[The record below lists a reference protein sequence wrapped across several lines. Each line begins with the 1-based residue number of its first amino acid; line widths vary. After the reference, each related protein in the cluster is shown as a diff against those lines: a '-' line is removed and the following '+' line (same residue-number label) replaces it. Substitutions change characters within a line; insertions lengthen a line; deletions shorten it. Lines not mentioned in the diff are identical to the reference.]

1 MTMLLKIHVEG
12 DTEKRFVDRVLRS
25 YLTSLGFIVK
35 VQTNQTDATHF
46 GGLSTYAQ
54 FRKNTI
60 RLRGHESCLIT
71 TMIDLY
77 QLPSD
82 FPGKDDAGS
91 RKNPEEKVLFLEQ
104 KLKEDLHEL
113 SPNFIPYIQLHE
125 FEALLF
131 SSVDKIN
138 NTLQNATPSTLRKL
152 EAVLYTF
159 GEPEKIDTHKGPSV
173 HLKEIYENQYQKIYH
188 GIPIAEK
195 IGLEAIRQSCP
206 HFDNWLKNLEEYARS
221 HS

>member
-1 MTMLLKIHVEG
+1 MLLKIHVEG

-35 VQTNQTDATHF
+35 VQTNQTDATHS

-54 FRKNTI
+54 FRKNTL
-60 RLRGHESCLIT
+60 RLRDRESCLIT

-82 FPGKDDAGS
+82 FPGKGEAES
-91 RKNPEEKVLFLEQ
+91 RKNAEEKVLFLEQ

-113 SPNFIPYIQLHE
+113 SPDFIPYIQLHE

-131 SSVDKIN
+131 SSVDTIN
-138 NTLQNATPSTLRKL
+138 RNLQNATPSTLRKL
-152 EAVLYTF
+152 KKVLDKF
-159 GEPEKIDTHKGPSV
+159 GEPEKIDTNKGPSV

-188 GIPIAEK
+188 GIPITEQ
-195 IGLEAIRQSCP
+195 IGLEAIREACP
-206 HFDNWLKNLEEYARS
+206 HFDNWLKKLEEYACS
-221 HS
+221 HR

>member
-1 MTMLLKIHVEG
+1 MLLKIHVEG
-12 DTEKRFVDRVLRS
+12 DTEKRFVDRVLKP
-25 YLTSLGFIVK
+25 YLISLGFTVK

-60 RLRGHESCLIT
+60 RLRGHEPCLIT

-82 FPGKDDAGS
+82 FPGKDEAES
-91 RKNPEEKVLFLEQ
+91 RKNSEEIVLFLEQ
-104 KLKEDLHEL
+104 KLEKDLHEL

-131 SSVDKIN
+131 SSIDTIN
-138 NTLQNATPSTLRKL
+138 NTLQNATPSTLSKL
-152 EAVLYTF
+152 KTVLHTF
-159 GEPEKIDTHKGPSV
+159 GEPENIDTHKGPSV

-188 GIPIAEK
+188 GIPIAEQ
-195 IGLEAIRQSCP
+195 IGLEAIRDACP
-206 HFDNWLKNLEEYARS
+206 HFDNWLKKLEAYACS
-221 HS
+221 HC

>member
-1 MTMLLKIHVEG
+1 MLLKIHVEG
-12 DTEKRFVDRVLRS
+12 DTEKRFVDRVLIS

-60 RLRGHESCLIT
+60 RLRGHAPCLIT

-82 FPGKDDAGS
+82 FPGKDEAES
-91 RKNPEEKVLFLEQ
+91 RKNAEEKVLFLEQ
-104 KLKEDLHEL
+104 KLKEDLDEL
-113 SPNFIPYIQLHE
+113 SPDFIPYIQLHE

-131 SSVDKIN
+131 SSVDTIN
-138 NTLQNATPSTLRKL
+138 RNLQNATPSTLSKL
-152 EAVLYTF
+152 KTVLHKF
-159 GEPEKIDTHKGPSV
+159 GEPEKIDTNKGPSV
-173 HLKEIYENQYQKIYH
+173 HLKEIYGTQYQKIYH
-188 GIPIAEK
+188 GIPIAEN
-195 IGLEAIRQSCP
+195 IGLEVIREKCP
-206 HFDNWLKNLEEYARS
+206 HFDSWLKKLEEYACS
-221 HS
+221 HR